1 LGIRKTRKALDGSA
15 NDCEGSDKK
24 MQRLKDRVAI
34 VTGAGQGIGRALALG
49 LAREGAKVV
58 VAEINE
64 KNALAVQREIQAAGG
79 IAFASPTDVS
89 NEASVQAM
97 VSDSLRQF
105 GSLDILINNA
115 GIFPVSSVEE
125 MREEE
130 WDRVIGTNLI
140 GAFLCS
146 RQVAGTFLQQGS
158 GRVISITSGRAF
170 QGAKNAAHYA
180 SSKAGIIGFSKS
192 LALELAPRQITVNV
206 ICPGITDTA
215 QPRGHQSEEQIYAQA
230 QKIPL
235 GRIGQPEDLVGAA
248 VFLASDAAAFI
259 TGQTVIV
266 NGGSIMW

>member
-1 LGIRKTRKALDGSA
+1 V
-15 NDCEGSDKK
+15 E
-24 MQRLKDRVAI
+24 RLKDRVAI

-64 KNALAVQREIQAAGG
+64 KNALAVQREIQATGG
-79 IAFASPTDVS
+79 TAFASPTDVS

-97 VSDSLRQF
+97 VADSLRQF
-105 GSLDILINNA
+105 GSVDILINNA
-115 GIFPVSSVEE
+115 GIFPVSSVED
-125 MREEE
+125 MQEEE

-146 RQVAGTFLQQGS
+146 RAVVGIFLQQGS
-158 GRVISITSGRAF
+158 GRIISITSGRAF

-192 LALELAPRQITVNV
+192 LALELGPRQITVNV

-235 GRIGQPEDLVGAA
+235 GRIGQPDDLLGAA